1 MPGVNDPSEQAR
13 FPRLLERLD
22 PGDRDWLLAR
32 GSLRKVP
39 RGALI
44 FSQSE
49 PIDEVF
55 VIESGRAKTYYTTPE
70 GQSITFAYW
79 IEGMLM
85 GVPGLS
91 LGFDHMW
98 TAEAVTPMAMLRFPR
113 ADLVTIIDRSISAA
127 KAIIEILEFKS
138 RYLSR
143 LVQLLGTASVP
154 ERLQI
159 VLLGLCDLYGSPTR
173 DGVEIELPLTHAEIA
188 HMVGASRQW
197 VTISL
202 GRLEDAGAIRVCSR
216 RITLL
221 ARPEHAAASLA
232 RVLGRNA

>member
-1 MPGVNDPSEQAR
+1 MSGPAGRAR
-13 FPRLLERLD
+13 YPRLLERLD
-22 PGDRDWLLAR
+22 AADREWLLGRAT
-32 GSLRKVP
+32 LRKAP

-98 TAEAVTPMAMLRFPR
+98 TAEAVTPMTLLRFPR
-113 ADLVTIIDRSISAA
+113 ADLVAVIDRSIRAA

-143 LVQLLGTASVP
+143 LAQLLGTASVP

-159 VLLGLCDLYGSPTR
+159 VLLGLCDLYGEPAG
-173 DGVEIELPLTHAEIA
+173 DGIEIALPLTHAEIA

-202 GRLEDAGAIRVCSR
+202 GRLEDAGAIRIRSR
-216 RITLL
+216 RISLL
-221 ARPEHAAASLA
+221 ARPEADALA
-232 RVLGRNA
+232 RVLTGGV